1 MTNENPDKKA
11 LLDAFRAAAHR
22 RLDQWVDGQEAMFI
36 TQGVPTLRQMSEQFM
51 QTRATLLGGCL
62 QEMALQLTAK
72 YRQQASVPCPCC
84 GNILKRHSVNPKTLH
99 TMQGSITLERPYFYC
114 RGCKTGLYPLDEAL
128 ELADEAYQYDMQEK
142 MLRLSAETPYA
153 ISAETFKSLTGLSPS
168 DHCLHDTLNR
178 IGALVP
184 IEEVIPSAEE
194 IAKRIAAAASPAKPR
209 PVLVV
214 ASDGAHTPTRP
225 KGGRNSKRGA
235 GKWREVKGF
244 RIYLL
249 GDNER
254 IAQIASWHQIQ
265 DAGQFTEDLKVVAA
279 RIPQERVEIA
289 LLGDGAE
296 WLWNAMTQCF
306 PQAREVLDYYHC
318 AEHVHKVAKL
328 QYGDTL
334 GAQQWAEATITRLF
348 MDDTGY
354 VIGGLKRMQPCNTE
368 ADKEI
373 KKLINY
379 FANHRHRLAYQ
390 QCRDEGLPL
399 GSGGIESANKHICHV
414 RLKRSGAW
422 WLEENGNTMLRLRC
436 ALYNGTFDVVLN
448 AFIAK
453 KVQARVKEG

>member
-1 MTNENPDKKA
+1 VFENPLFLA
-11 LLDAFRAAAHR
+11 GQQS
-22 RLDQWVDGQEAMFI
+22 RLD
-36 TQGVPTLRQMSEQFM
+36 T
-51 QTRATLLGGCL
+51 
-62 QEMALQLTAK
+62 
-72 YRQQASVPCPCC
+72 
-84 GNILKRHSVNPKTLH
+84 
-99 TMQGSITLERPYFYC
+99 
-114 RGCKTGLYPLDEAL
+114 
-128 ELADEAYQYDMQEK
+128 
-142 MLRLSAETPYA
+142 
-153 ISAETFKSLTGLSPS
+153 
-168 DHCLHDTLNR
+168 
-178 IGALVP
+178 
-184 IEEVIPSAEE
+184 
-194 IAKRIAAAASPAKPR
+194 
-209 PVLVV
+209 
-214 ASDGAHTPTRP
+214 
-225 KGGRNSKRGA
+225 SKRGA

-254 IAQIASWHQIQ
+254 ITQIASWHQIQ
-265 DAGQFTEDLKVVAA
+265 DAAQFTEDLKVVAA
-279 RIPQERVEIA
+279 RIPQELVEIA

-296 WLWNAMTQCF
+296 WLWTAMTQCF

-318 AEHVHKVAKL
+318 AEHIHKVAKI

-334 GAQQWAEATITRLF
+334 SAQQWAEATITRLF

-379 FANHRHRLAYQ
+379 LANHRHRLAYQ
-390 QCRDEGLPL
+390 QCRDDGLPI

-436 ALYNGTFDVVLN
+436 ALYNDTFDVVLN